1 MLAFR
6 LKPFDNEM
14 NIAGGDRLSAKDMLS
29 VNQSMASFAGINNVD
44 LGAFLQRNFKI
55 FEKLRGKKRSLVVS
69 AISKIMRKAKLTP
82 EISEEIAEM
91 VHEDME
97 LQMTNEELALKC

>member
-14 NIAGGDRLSAKDMLS
+14 EPIAGERMPAKDMLS
-29 VNQSMASFAGINNVD
+29 VNQSMASFAGISNVD
-44 LGAFLQRNFKI
+44 LGTFLQRNFRI

-69 AISKIMRKAKLTP
+69 AITKIMRKAKLTP

-97 LQMTNEELALKC
+97 L